1 MPVRLGLDLK
11 QPVTDQPWVS
21 DLLLCPQWPSEVTH
35 LAKAPAGESICSP
48 FPEEVSKGPSENKS
62 LPDFLA
68 QILTGP
74 GKPQLGVRSTDTTTP
89 VREGSFYSPGSQGID
104 LNSELP
110 LAYW

>member
-68 QILTGP
+68 QFLTGP
-74 GKPQLGVRSTDTTTP
+74 GKPQLGETVSNEEDR
-89 VREGSFYSPGSQGID
+89 
-104 LNSELP
+104 LNGTN
-110 LAYW
+110 